1 MIENVVKC
9 PLQDDFIAYEL
20 HGLVRN
26 TTFVTDH
33 FFRLKEKF
41 GNLGLSLEL
50 LMYYTC
56 SLNSNVMTSNGLEQE
71 QRLSL
76 QVYESH
82 IYVYDEINLYE

>member
-1 MIENVVKC
+1 MFRFNNLLELKPSTRKVIENVVKC

-41 GNLGLSLEL
+41 GNLGLSLFL
-50 LMYYTC
+50 LYTYIMY
-56 SLNSNVMTSNGLEQE
+56 S
-71 QRLSL
+71 
-76 QVYESH
+76 
-82 IYVYDEINLYE
+82 